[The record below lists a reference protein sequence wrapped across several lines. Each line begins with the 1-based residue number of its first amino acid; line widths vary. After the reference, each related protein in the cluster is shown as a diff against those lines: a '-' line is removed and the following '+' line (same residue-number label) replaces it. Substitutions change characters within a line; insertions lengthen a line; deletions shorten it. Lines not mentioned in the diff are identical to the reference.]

1 MQEETNQGVD
11 LLSLMA
17 RSWQLGEVVQSTCF
31 DFKNRAIAFHT
42 ESGAIFLAPAS
53 DPDPVNKRTRI
64 QADTSRITISPR
76 SERMKPLTQVAAQ
89 DGGIISIK
97 PAPVGG
103 FVATVASGPLFHI
116 ECDGSLREL
125 GSKSFDAPRAIATS
139 NQTKQIAVLLEK
151 EIVILTPEGQKTAA
165 LPLEDEVQDLV
176 FSPDGTRIAT
186 CEDGGV
192 TLWRIGQSPATDR
205 KLKHAAHHRHL
216 SWSPTGRFITTALAD
231 GGLHTWRL
239 ADGLSIPMTKY
250 PSPSHHFNWGP
261 DDAFLATS
269 GAYRIICW
277 PLSDDDLKDANPTPL
292 ETGMAGVVLVTATAA
307 QNKRD
312 FVAAG
317 FANGI
322 VVVCQAGK
330 SDELVVRGAEGGA
343 VTTLGWT
350 DNGMGLA
357 IGTDDGFA
365 ALVTFPD
372 FMFK

>member
-1 MQEETNQGVD
+1 MDEAAHQGTN
-11 LLSLMA
+11 LLSLMS
-17 RSWQLGEVVQSTCF
+17 RSWQLGEAVQSTCF
-31 DFKNRAIAFHT
+31 DFRNRAVAFHT
-42 ESGAIFLAPAS
+42 ESGAIFLAPLP
-53 DPDPVNKRTRI
+53 DPDPVSKRTRI
-64 QADTSRITISPR
+64 QADSSRITISPR
-76 SERMKPLTQVAAQ
+76 AEKIRPLTQVAAP
-89 DGGIISIK
+89 DGDIASIK
-97 PAPVGG
+97 QAPGGG
-103 FVATVASGPLFHI
+103 FVAAIANGPLFHI
-116 ECDGSLREL
+116 ESDGRLREL
-125 GSKSFDAPRAIATS
+125 GSETFDAPRAIATS
-139 NQTKQIAVLLEK
+139 NQAKQIAVLLEK
-151 EIVILTPEGQKTAA
+151 EIVILTPEGQKIAA
-165 LPLEDEVQDLV
+165 LPLENEVLDLA
-176 FSPDGTRIAT
+176 FSPDGSRIAT

-205 KLKHAAHHRHL
+205 KLKHAAHHRRL

-231 GGLHTWRL
+231 RGLHTWRL

-250 PSPSHHFNWGP
+250 PAPSHQFNWGP

-277 PLSDDDLKDANPTPL
+277 PLSDDDLKDANPIPL
-292 ETGMAGVVLVTATAA
+292 ETGMNGVVLVTATAA

-312 FVAAG
+312 LVAAG

-330 SDELVVRGAEGGA
+330 SDELVVRGPDVGA

>member
-31 DFKNRAIAFHT
+31 DFKNRAVAFHT
-42 ESGAIFLAPAS
+42 ESGAVFLAPAL
-53 DPDPVNKRTRI
+53 DPDPVSKRTRI

-76 SERMKPLTQVAAQ
+76 SEKIKPLTQVAAQ
-89 DGGIISIK
+89 NGGITSIK
-97 PAPVGG
+97 PAPGGG
-103 FVATVASGPLFHI
+103 FVATVANGPLFHI
-116 ECDGSLREL
+116 ESDGSLREL
-125 GSKSFDAPRAIATS
+125 GSETFVAPRAIATS
-139 NQTKQIAVLLEK
+139 NQVKQIAVLLEK
-151 EIVILTPEGQKTAA
+151 EITILTPEGQKAA
-165 LPLEDEVQDLV
+165 SLPLEGKVQDLA
-176 FSPDGTRIAT
+176 FSPDGTRLAT
-186 CEDGGV
+186 CADDGV
-192 TLWRIGQSPATDR
+192 TLWRIGQTPARDR
-205 KLKHAAHHRHL
+205 QLRHVAHYWHL
-216 SWSPTGRFITTALAD
+216 SWSPTGHFITAALAD
-231 GGLHTWRL
+231 RGLCTWRL
-239 ADGLSIPMTKY
+239 ADGLLIPMTEY
-250 PSPSHHFNWGP
+250 PAPSHHFNWGP
-261 DDAFLATS
+261 NDAFLVTS

-277 PLSDDDLKDANPTPL
+277 PLSDDDLKDANSTPL
-292 ETGMAGVVLVTATAA
+292 ETGMTGVVLVTAAAA

-312 FVAAG
+312 LVAAG

-330 SDELVVRGAEGGA
+330 SDELVVRGPGGGG
-343 VTTLGWT
+343 VTSLGWT